1 MLYTITSILPKI
13 HGGRTKSLLYRI
25 KFLEEHLN
33 QKSVIHTTNYN
44 PDYFNVYDDFKK
56 RNIISDSLE
65 IKNIYEWLSN
75 DKLLEKYSSP
85 TIFTKK
91 KKETEYTI
99 EHLNEKI
106 NKNIVRYYNK
116 DEYVLYRKFY
126 FGTKILLFEDFM
138 SPISS
143 KRLERREYTRNGV
156 LHRITNYSPTSYNK
170 LYEEYYNKVGYIY
183 LKKYYSDVEKNKILY
198 ITFYQGN
205 RPAKFFRNE
214 KEMFTYYFNNVL
226 EDDSIVFNDARL
238 LDKSL
243 IECDKNLKRVAV
255 FHSTHLVERG
265 IRGSYKLVLNSDDI
279 IDKYI
284 VLTDYQKKDIQK
296 DFEIEDDKF
305 KVIPHFVEKMK
316 SHEINEKN
324 NQFCYVGRISKEKQI
339 DHIIKAFSIYISK
352 GNDSKLLIYGKDE
365 NGELN
370 SLKILVKELNLNE
383 YVEFKGY
390 TSNPEKVF
398 ENSIASILTSKFE
411 GFGLTIMES
420 LNNGCPVLS
429 YNIKY
434 GSSELIENNKNGILV
449 EKDNIDEL
457 ATAMENARNIPLK
470 DVKLNNRFSLESAI
484 NNYQNLLDELKY

>member
-1 MLYTITSILPKI
+1 MLHTITSTLPKI

-25 KFLEEHLN
+25 KFLEDNLN
-33 QKSVIHTTNYN
+33 QKSIIHTTNYD
-44 PDYFNVYDDFKK
+44 PDYLNVYDDFKE

-75 DKLLEKYSSP
+75 NKLLEKYSKP
-85 TIFTKK
+85 TIFNKK
-91 KKETEYTI
+91 NKETEFAI
-99 EHLNEKI
+99 ANLREQINE
-106 NKNIVRYYNK
+106 NIVRYYNK
-116 DEYVLYRKFY
+116 GEYVLYRKFY
-126 FGTKILLFEDFM
+126 EGTKVLQFEDFM

-143 KRLERREYTRNGV
+143 KKLERREYTRNGI
-156 LHRITNYSPTSYNK
+156 LHRITNYSATKYTK
-170 LYEEYYNKVGYIY
+170 LYEEFYNNVGDMY
-183 LKKYYSDVEKNKILY
+183 LKKHYSDIEKNKVLY
-198 ITFYQGN
+198 ITLYHEG
-205 RPAKFFRNE
+205 RPVKFFSNE

-238 LDKSL
+238 LDKPL
-243 IECDKNLKRVAV
+243 IECDKKLKRVLV
-255 FHSTHLVERG
+255 LHSTHLLENG
-265 IRGSYKLVLNSDDI
+265 IRSSYKLALNNYNI
-279 IDKYI
+279 IDRYV

-296 DFEIEDDKF
+296 DFDIENEKI

-339 DHIIKAFSIYISK
+339 DHIIKAFSKYISK
-352 GNDSKLLIYGKDE
+352 GNESKLLIYGKDE
-365 NGELN
+365 DGVLN

-484 NNYQNLLDELKY
+484 NNYKNLLDELKY